1 MREASCK
8 AGNSFNARGF
18 GWIWVAPMTACVDC
32 DAATTGVVVSGT
44 NAFTLFASYKRMI
57 RKQDAAQCIIIV
69 IALHELIEWSEQ
81 DDAAES
87 LFLIFI

>member
-1 MREASCK
+1 
-8 AGNSFNARGF
+8 
-18 GWIWVAPMTACVDC
+18 MTACVDC

-69 IALHELIEWSEQ
+69 WIEWSEQ